1 MAERGYRSTRPM
13 GEAWAGDRRDGLER
27 HAIGDWCR
35 IGETADDEADE
46 LRCLGRCQM
55 ERLDAAVGAPQAEV
69 DEPVVEPPRDSQ
81 PDAPLIHCEQPADR
95 KVTYDGLMLHPLH
108 APNRRAGMMHGAT
121 DTGSITIGHAERRGD
136 QIDGDVG
143 VRSRQI
149 VRPTVSQHADSVAP
163 ADHTVGV
170 DARLPGR
177 NGCWVGSRSS
187 KEG

>member
-1 MAERGYRSTRPM
+1 M
-13 GEAWAGDRRDGLER
+13 GEASAGDRRDGLER

-46 LRCLGRCQM
+46 LRCVGRCQM

-121 DTGSITIGHAERRGD
+121 DTAP
-136 QIDGDVG
+136 VLG
-143 VRSRQI
+143 VR
-149 VRPTVSQHADSVAP
+149 RPESIDRLVALASATSKPALCLGTDSTV
-163 ADHTVGV
+163 
-170 DARLPGR
+170 
-177 NGCWVGSRSS
+177 
-187 KEG
+187 